1 MTPSVRVD
9 SEFAYS
15 SIIAAEQ
22 TAACGKDH
30 IIGSKPRH
38 RPGLFRVLRYCVE
51 SAFSISD
58 MENSKIN
65 DDDNILSSRIE
76 DRFVHKAVVNP
87 FSTWISTRKRTPGLL
102 PFD

>member
-1 MTPSVRVD
+1 MDYNCNQQKVLRTVTPSVRVD

-38 RPGLFRVLRYCVE
+38 CPGLFRVLCG
-51 SAFSISD
+51 ISVLCFRHGKFQD
-58 MENSKIN
+58 K
-65 DDDNILSSRIE
+65 
-76 DRFVHKAVVNP
+76 
-87 FSTWISTRKRTPGLL
+87 
-102 PFD
+102 